1 MELVRV
7 VRLLWRRRIALT
19 AGFVA
24 AAALAVVGGRS
35 TPASS
40 GIAYTRVAVDTPRSV
55 LVAATPEGGTTL
67 AWRAALLS
75 HLVAADDRR
84 QALARRIGVPAG
96 QLAVLDQEL
105 AAPAVP
111 SSLPKAVSAA
121 IVPRAP
127 YAVSVS
133 MPNGAVPII
142 AIEAYAPD
150 RSGAVRLARASAQ
163 LLESESSP
171 DAVGPGVQPLVIESA
186 APIHARTLS
195 GGGPLRRAAVF
206 VLLCGL
212 WTAAVAL
219 GPLIARRCRRA

>member
-7 VRLLWRRRIALT
+7 VRLLWRRRIALA

-24 AAALAVVGGRS
+24 AAALAVVGGR
-35 TPASS
+35 
-40 GIAYTRVAVDTPRSV
+40 
-55 LVAATPEGGTTL
+55 TTL

-75 HLVAADDRR
+75 HLLAAGTGR
-84 QALARRIGVPAG
+84 QALARRIGVPVD
-96 QLAVLDQEL
+96 QLAVVDQEL

-163 LLESESSP
+163 LLQSQSSP

-206 VLLCGL
+206 VLLWGL

-219 GPLIARRCRRA
+219 GPLLV